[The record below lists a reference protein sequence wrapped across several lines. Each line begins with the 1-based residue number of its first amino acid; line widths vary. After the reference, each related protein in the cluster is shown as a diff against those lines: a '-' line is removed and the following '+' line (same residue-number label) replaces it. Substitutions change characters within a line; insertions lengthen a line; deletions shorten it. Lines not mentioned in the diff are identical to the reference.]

1 MDMNFKNKE
10 ILLKALDYAVCNSFT
25 PRPYELIKLNVEKFD
40 KTLLQAV
47 CNIYL
52 NPNNRRKYYHACS
65 SLYHLELTR
74 LNNEKRKLK
83 QSKVN

>member
-1 MDMNFKNKE
+1 MKQHNRE
-10 ILLKALDYAVCNSFT
+10 ILLRMLDYAARTSFT
-25 PRPYELIKLNVEKFD
+25 PRPYELIKLNIEKFD
-40 KTLLQAV
+40 TTLLQAV

-52 NPNNRRKYYHACS
+52 NPNNRSKYYHACS

-83 QSKVN
+83 QSKVG